1 MGRVLRSSL
10 VGRDLER
17 IFRDISA
24 NNGDAVAVTQLN
36 RIEAALERLGVFPNL
51 GRDRSD
57 VMPGLRALSVSSW
70 EVMYRVREEDVL
82 VSRVLDG
89 RMNIAA
95 LFGKKT

>member
-10 VGRDLER
+10 AGRDLDR

-24 NNGDAVAVTQLN
+24 NNGDSVAVAQLN
-36 RIEAALERLGVFPNL
+36 RIEAALERLGSFPNL

-57 VMPGLRALSVSSW
+57 LLPGLRALSVKSW
-70 EVMYRVREEDVL
+70 EVFYRVRDEDVL

-89 RMNIAA
+89 RMNLAA
-95 LFGKKT
+95 QFGKKT